1 MKAAKPI
8 KVTKENEDQLANI
21 ADLLKQNN
29 G

>member
-8 KVTKENEDQLANI
+8 KVTKETEDQLANI